1 MKKFLSI
8 VLSILMIVTM
18 IPVSA
23 LSVSAATEN
32 ITVTID
38 TGASVT
44 LKDTDGDDYYE
55 IGTADELYAF
65 SAAVNSGKNTING
78 ELTANI
84 TVNNNVLKADGSLN
98 GDGSNFRKWIP
109 IGEYLYDYYGNFEGN
124 SKIVSG
130 LYFNDSTT
138 EYNTGMFGLV
148 RDNEIRNLGVVD
160 SYFCGNNNVGGI
172 TGRNFDSFIKRCYSI
187 NTIIGNSYVGGITGH
202 ATFTLDHCFYIG
214 QISGN
219 KDVGAI
225 VGYLSPNLS
234 TCYYLNTNPVAGRG
248 VPKTAEEFA
257 SGEIAV
263 LLGGDFGQDID
274 NGKPKQAYPSFDGAS
289 VYAIKNCIDETL
301 GYTNH
306 AEKAIVDHELNDAN
320 YCVICGIYNP
330 PKGNG
335 TSSNPYLIDNLDD
348 LYWFADQVNS
358 GKTKIHAKL
367 TADITINTGVL
378 KADGTRND
386 NYADF
391 TNWKSIGCVSKRLD
405 NVYQYEGTFNGNGKT
420 ISGIH
425 CDNNM
430 DQDYAGLFACIG
442 SNGKVINLTIK
453 DSYFYSK
460 WNSGSIAGANY
471 GTIENCHNYSY
482 VSCTTNLSGGIVGI
496 NYKTIRNCTN
506 YGVVYGNVIAGIAGE
521 NQGTITK
528 CYNEGTIS
536 ADIVCGGIVG
546 KNSGTVSYCYNVGT
560 IEGEDDVGG
569 IAGRNYNKGKITY
582 CYNAGT
588 VQTSANDKANA
599 ESDRLHAIV
608 NINEGT
614 VSDCYYDNIVTVDV
628 GMNNSGTCKN
638 ILSFSTEEFATGK
651 VAYLLGAPFGQD
663 IDNGKTKQ
671 TYPTFSGAE
680 VYFGYNTCDENA
692 DKIYSNNVSK
702 NSETRPA
709 HTCKI
714 NSNKC
719 TVCGKE
725 NAHTYEQTRIDATCS
740 AQGIVIYRCSVC
752 GDEYNE
758 ILNSTGHKFT
768 YTYDSSTHKGVCEY
782 CGYIDQYVHEYEREY
797 FDPTCET
804 DGYYTDT
811 CKCGYSYSKV
821 TSTKYYHTGGEA
833 TCYSLAICDMCG
845 NTYGDY
851 LDHTGGT
858 PTCTEPAKCEVCG
871 EGYGQAKGHIAD
883 MDDGDCTTD
892 IPCSVCG
899 ISYIKG
905 NAVHTWNENNFCA
918 NENCR
923 QTKGFTFTFTYGEE
937 VLFVRNVHTGN
948 FYHFE
953 SAEERDG
960 MTLLGWDEDG
970 DGVIDYE
977 VNEYIY
983 IDEDR
988 TFEAVYGLIYT
999 IHYITYDIWNNCYD
1013 EVFFPQTG
1021 EPGDTITLYDDF
1033 SYYYKFLGWA
1043 LEEDGEVVY
1052 DPGQEITLTENLTLY
1067 GIIRPYQATFDI
1079 GEGAVWNDEDGNP
1092 ITIIQGDYEA
1102 SWIEIYDFPTKTGYI
1117 FTGFA
1122 DQYDG
1127 TWSPWENEDTGVTML
1142 DFYFDGSDL
1151 EMTAQWEKCRNH
1163 NYIDDVCEYCG
1174 LHSADECKHP
1184 TGTQT
1189 CMGYKCDN
1197 CGDFY
1202 GEAGDH
1208 YGTKLTCQGYICDT
1222 CGETYGD
1229 TVGNHDFENGICTV
1243 CDAVSPDVIVIEM
1256 RDDYGDG
1263 WNRAKLGVFIVDS
1276 NGNETEYKVYTLE
1289 TGDYAKELIISDSD
1303 TVYRFY
1309 WIAGDY
1315 DYECSLTI
1323 KKGDETLYEVDDCS
1337 YIRDGLFMTVTVD
1350 VCEHDYVAVETKSAT
1365 CTENGEMTYTCAC
1378 GDSYTE
1384 VIPADENAHDWSDCD
1399 GICVNG
1405 CGYECAH
1412 ESNTDNVCDT
1422 CGKSL
1427 HICDFSGEWKYDIE
1441 GHWKECT
1448 CGETTQTISHNFDD
1462 GEWFFN
1468 EAFHWKKCECGCI
1481 GLDETHEYEGINCI
1495 YCGVECTHR
1504 YYIDGGCGY
1513 CDYECPHENVTD
1525 EICEKCGKNLH
1536 VCDFGGEW
1544 SSNETNHWKE
1554 CACGK
1559 NDKNAKHTFTDGV
1572 CSVCEYECL
1581 HKNVVNEICKDCG
1594 KNMHVHDYGDVWEAD
1609 RLTHWKICSCDESSI
1624 YGDHEYTDGICDICE
1639 YACLHLSVMNGSC
1652 LDCGMVLHSCDFS
1665 GEWKYNNE
1673 KHWKECTCGI
1683 KDGEA
1688 EHSFTDGKCACGYEC
1703 SHKWGEGVLTRP
1715 TRTEEGCYTYTCS
1728 ICKDT
1733 KIELVERPSNYAEFK
1748 ELLEKV
1754 KGYLDENL
1762 TESMM
1767 QEVNNVINFFNLDA
1781 NHCFIKGEENTVSQM
1796 IRQISEFVEV
1806 VEEGIADGTALKADY
1821 TEIDATIASLAEKLA
1836 DVNLTDKAKAEL
1848 EAIKAQLAA
1857 MKNNDLSSK
1866 ADVAELMESVTAF
1879 ADTVA
1884 PCINGTH
1891 TFEYE
1896 VTSPAECGKN
1906 AVETGTCEYCNATT
1920 EREVENS
1927 ALTHA
1932 DEDGDY
1938 ICDNG
1943 CGYEFEKPEEP
1954 APEEPSEPSEP
1965 EEPAPEE
1972 PSEPET
1978 PEAPED
1984 TESEVC
1990 EDCGKVHD
1998 GFFAKLICF
2007 FTRLINF
2014 IKNLFV

>member
-8 VLSILMIVTM
+8 FLAIIMIVASM
-18 IPVSA
+18 PVAFAASDIA
-23 LSVSAATEN
+23 KEVSITFDDVSYRNYYSSEKQVWEQN
-32 ITVTID
+32 GITVTNTKHKSSSDVTDQYGPINVKKD
-38 TGASVT
+38 SKLTIEHPGITEIVIECADATSATRCLESDYGNEIYTDVYSKSVKGNNVT
-44 LKDTDGDDYYE
+44 LVLRKLLNSFSFIVGKGGIKINKITVFYEETADRTTYVNVNGSLVTLGDFDMDGLFD
-55 IGTADELYAF
+55 IGTPDQLYAF
-65 SAAVNSGKNTING
+65 SEIVASRTVNIGG
-78 ELTANI
+78 ELICDIVINE
-84 TVNNNVLKADGSLN
+84 NVLDADGNLN
-98 GDGSNFRKWIP
+98 GDGSNFRFWAP
-109 IGEYLYDYYGNFEGN
+109 IREHGSDIYGGYFDGN
-124 SKIVSG
+124 NYTISG
-130 LYFNDSTT
+130 LY
-138 EYNTGMFGLV
+138 YNSSSAIDVGMFGILSGTV
-148 RDNEIRNLGVVD
+148 RNLNIVD
-160 SYFCGNNNVGGI
+160 SYICGHSEVGGLAGCI
-172 TGRNFDSFIKRCYSI
+172 AAGAVVTDCYFEGTVIGEKRVGGFVGHSFDSSIGNCHANANVKGGSEYCGGFTGSNCGAYIKNSYFTGTVSGSVSVGGLAGTCYSD
-187 NTIIGNSYVGGITGH
+187 GI
-202 ATFTLDHCFYIG
+202 FED
-214 QISGN
+214 
-219 KDVGAI
+219 
-225 VGYLSPNLS
+225 
-234 TCYYLNTNPVAGRG
+234 
-248 VPKTAEEFA
+248 
-257 SGEIAV
+257 
-263 LLGGDFGQDID
+263 
-274 NGKPKQAYPSFDGAS
+274 
-289 VYAIKNCIDETL
+289 
-301 GYTNH
+301 
-306 AEKAIVDHELNDAN
+306 
-320 YCVICGIYNP
+320 
-330 PKGNG
+330 
-335 TSSNPYLIDNLDD
+335 
-348 LYWFADQVNS
+348 
-358 GKTKIHAKL
+358 
-367 TADITINTGVL
+367 
-378 KADGTRND
+378 
-386 NYADF
+386 
-391 TNWKSIGCVSKRLD
+391 
-405 NVYQYEGTFNGNGKT
+405 
-420 ISGIH
+420 
-425 CDNNM
+425 
-430 DQDYAGLFACIG
+430 
-442 SNGKVINLTIK
+442 
-453 DSYFYSK
+453 
-460 WNSGSIAGANY
+460 
-471 GTIENCHNYSY
+471 
-482 VSCTTNLSGGIVGI
+482 
-496 NYKTIRNCTN
+496 
-506 YGVVYGNVIAGIAGE
+506 
-521 NQGTITK
+521 
-528 CYNEGTIS
+528 CYNEGTVYASSHNTGGLVGLTEGATIINS
-536 ADIVCGGIVG
+536 YNKGDVTGCTTYTGGLVGYNCGNYFENCYNEGHVKGNESVGGLIGKNYNGGTIKNCYNTGDVSGILYDGKESFDIGGIVG
-546 KNSGTVSYCYNVGT
+546 TNGPGAMECCYNTGNVSGHQRVGGLAGGAFAGSINNSYNTGSVSGEENVSGIAALMNNRVGKITNCFNIGELTATESTPAPIISLHYVGT
-560 IEGEDDVGG
+560 IS
-569 IAGRNYNKGKITY
+569 N
-582 CYNAGT
+582 
-588 VQTSANDKANA
+588 
-599 ESDRLHAIV
+599 
-608 NINEGT
+608 
-614 VSDCYYDNIVTVDV
+614 CYY
-628 GMNNSGTCKN
+628 
-638 ILSFSTEEFATGK
+638 LSSTAKPNKKEAKTEEQFSSGE
-651 VAYLLGAPFGQD
+651 VAYLLQGDQTEHVWGQKIGVDELPVYCGAKVYEHKYC
-663 IDNGKTKQ
+663 NGN
-671 TYPTFSGAE
+671 
-680 VYFGYNTCDENA
+680 VV
-692 DKIYSNNVSK
+692 YSNKDS
-702 NSETRPA
+702 A
-709 HTCKI
+709 YI
-714 NSNKC
+714 
-719 TVCGKE
+719 
-725 NAHTYEQTRIDATCS
+725 HTYLKSVCMYCGEPCDHSVKNECVCSLCGGKAHAYEETSRIEATCN
-740 AQGIVIYRCSVC
+740 AQGIAIYNCADC
-752 GDEYNE
+752 GDEYYE
-758 ILNSTGHKFT
+758 IFNSTGHKFT

-782 CGYIDQYVHEYEREY
+782 CGYIEQYVHEYEREY

-833 TCYSLAICDMCG
+833 TCYSLAICDVCG

-1021 EPGDTITLYDDF
+1021 EPGDTITLYDDY

-1052 DPGQEITLTENLTLY
+1052 EPGQEITLTENLTLY

-1174 LHSADECKHP
+1174 LNSADECKHL

-1208 YGTKLTCQGYICDT
+1208 YGTKLTCQGYLCDT

-1263 WNRAKLGVFIVDS
+1263 WNRAKLAVYTLDAD
-1276 NGNETEYKVYTLE
+1276 GNETEYKLYTLE

-1337 YIRDGLFMTVTVD
+1337 YIRAGLFMTVTVD
-1350 VCEHDYVAVETKSAT
+1350 VCEHDYVAVETKAPTCTEKGEMTYACACGDTYTEEIPANGHSITAVEAKDPTCEEVGYEAYEYCSACDYTTYSEIAATGHDYAELVSKTAT
-1365 CTENGEMTYTCAC
+1365 CTKNGEKTFSCPCGDTYTEEIPANGHSITTVEAKDPTCTEPGYEAYEFCSACDYTTYSEIAANGHDYVAVETKAPTCTEKGEMAYTCAC
-1378 GDSYTE
+1378 GDTYTE
-1384 VIPADENAHDWSDCD
+1384 EIVADENAHDWSDCD

-1412 ESNTDNVCDT
+1412 ESNTDNVCDI
-1422 CGKSL
+1422 CGKLL
-1427 HICDFSGEWKYDIE
+1427 HI
-1441 GHWKECT
+1441 
-1448 CGETTQTISHNFDD
+1448 
-1462 GEWFFN
+1462 
-1468 EAFHWKKCECGCI
+1468 
-1481 GLDETHEYEGINCI
+1481 
-1495 YCGVECTHR
+1495 
-1504 YYIDGGCGY
+1504 
-1513 CDYECPHENVTD
+1513 
-1525 EICEKCGKNLH
+1525 
-1536 VCDFGGEW
+1536 
-1544 SSNETNHWKE
+1544 
-1554 CACGK
+1554 
-1559 NDKNAKHTFTDGV
+1559 
-1572 CSVCEYECL
+1572 
-1581 HKNVVNEICKDCG
+1581 
-1594 KNMHVHDYGDVWEAD
+1594 
-1609 RLTHWKICSCDESSI
+1609 
-1624 YGDHEYTDGICDICE
+1624 
-1639 YACLHLSVMNGSC
+1639 
-1652 LDCGMVLHSCDFS
+1652 CDFS

-1688 EHSFTDGKCACGYEC
+1688 EHSFTDGKCNCGYEC
-1703 SHKWGEGVLTRP
+1703 LHEEAENMLIRPVQNGDGTWGKGAVISYCDDCGLETVVQ
-1715 TRTEEGCYTYTCS
+1715 E
-1728 ICKDT
+1728 
-1733 KIELVERPSNYAEFK
+1733 VERDHAGYEAFDEAAAELEDLLNNGNLIDNAKNSYTNSLNAMRNSAYAIVQT
-1748 ELLEKV
+1748 ELDTAL
-1754 KGYLDENL
+1754 L
-1762 TESMM
+1762 SMAASIYGII
-1767 QEVNNVINFFNLDA
+1767 ETINA
-1781 NHCFIKGEENTVSQM
+1781 
-1796 IRQISEFVEV
+1796 
-1806 VEEGIADGTALKADY
+1806 GIADGTMVKADFTYMTSLFDEINALIDNDPNKLIPSESGRFQGIYYGYYMSCKNDGNHSQANYDQHTADNNWEGQIEAVLAGVKDGTALKADY
-1821 TEIDATIASLAEKLA
+1821 TEIDAAIATLDEKLA
-1836 DVNLTDKAKAEL
+1836 DVNLTDEAKAEFD
-1848 EAIKAQLAA
+1848 AIKAQLAE
-1857 MKNNDLSSK
+1857 MKENVLSSK

-1896 VTSPAECGKN
+1896 VTSPAECEKN
-1906 AVETGTCEYCNATT
+1906 AVETGTCEYCDTTT

-1943 CGYEFEKPEEP
+1943 CGYEYEKPEEP

-1972 PSEPET
+1972 PT

-1990 EDCGKVHD
+1990 EDCGKVHN
-1998 GFFAKLICF
+1998 GFFAELICF
-2007 FTRLINF
+2007 FTRIINF
-2014 IKNLFV
+2014 IKNLFA